1 MTREQTKLLATGSLA
16 LAAALLLPPLLGWA
30 LGWGGGWHGMV
41 GGYGWMW
48 FMPLFMVAFWGLSI
62 WAVVALVQ
70 GLSQASGS
78 HIAPDQQDSALE
90 ILKRRYARGEIDKEE
105 YEEKKRVL
113 A

>member
-1 MTREQTKLLATGSLA
+1 MSRDQTKLLAISGLA
-16 LAAALLLPPLLGWA
+16 LVTALFLPPLLGWA
-30 LGWGGGWHGMV
+30 FGWGDGRYWMM

-48 FMPLFMVAFWGLSI
+48 FMPVFMVAFWGLVI
-62 WAVVALVQ
+62 WAVVAVIQ
-70 GLSQASGS
+70 GFSQTSGFRA
-78 HIAPDQQDSALE
+78 APDQQDSAME